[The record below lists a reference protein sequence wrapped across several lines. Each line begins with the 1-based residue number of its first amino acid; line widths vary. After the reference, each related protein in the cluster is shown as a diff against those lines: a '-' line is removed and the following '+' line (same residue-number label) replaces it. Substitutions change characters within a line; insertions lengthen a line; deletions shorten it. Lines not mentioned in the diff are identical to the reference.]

1 MLSDPMFS
9 SEVLALHSL
18 IRETAKEPWYVAI
31 IYFRVKPFFI
41 IALVIGH
48 TCYRGKMIFNIFFHF
63 RQISSLVK
71 KPTKFKIIETIP
83 IKKNKSTEHTSY
95 TDSQEIPHID
105 GILVNGTRLKF
116 RFFYHRNFTF

>member
-1 MLSDPMFS
+1 MFS

-18 IRETAKEPWYVAI
+18 IRETAKEPWYVTI

-41 IALVIGH
+41 KALVIGH
-48 TCYRGKMIFNIFFHF
+48 NCYRGKMIFNIFFHF

-71 KPTKFKIIETIP
+71 KTTKFEIIETIP

-95 TDSQEIPHID
+95 TMIHK
-105 GILVNGTRLKF
+105 KF
-116 RFFYHRNFTF
+116 HT